1 MKSVEHRFW
10 MGAIA
15 NPPKN
20 EDIYAQLTRGAFLIN
35 DFLQN
40 PHFNLFSAKNKAHSA
55 LQIIWL
61 VARGISLM
69 SIMGNLE
76 D

>member
-1 MKSVEHRFW
+1 MLN
-10 MGAIA
+10 GL
-15 NPPKN
+15 
-20 EDIYAQLTRGAFLIN
+20 EDGAFIVN

-40 PHFNLFSAKNKAHSA
+40 PHFNLFAAKNKAHSA

>member
-1 MKSVEHRFW
+1 MTS
-10 MGAIA
+10 M
-15 NPPKN
+15 
-20 EDIYAQLTRGAFLIN
+20 TRGVFIIN
-35 DFLQN
+35 EFLQN
-40 PHFNLFSAKNKAHSA
+40 PHFNLFAAKDKAHSA

>member
-1 MKSVEHRFW
+1 MEKLRFLQ
-10 MGAIA
+10 AI
-15 NPPKN
+15 
-20 EDIYAQLTRGAFLIN
+20 YLQCRGAFIIN

-40 PHFNLFSAKNKAHSA
+40 PHFDIFAAKNKAHSA